1 MTKIAVIGA
10 GFTGLALTW
19 HLLNAFSTSTTID
32 LFDSKAIGQGTSG
45 IAAGLLHPFA
55 GAHSKLNRRGFEGVL
70 ATKELLHIA
79 SDAFGNSVTAQNKGI
94 LRLALTEKQ
103 VVDFQLCA
111 QRFPEETEWLDA
123 TACQRKVPG
132 CGDAPGLWIRNGLTV
147 YSQLYLQGLWK
158 ACQEKGAKF
167 HQKKIDSLSELQHYD
182 LTLIATGAE
191 TLQISELTSLPLTLT
206 KGQVL
211 ELSWPRDKLP
221 LSYPLN
227 SHVYLLM
234 TESKRS
240 CLVGATYERG
250 INEAVTAI
258 ETAQKELLPKAIE
271 LYPSLKEASMMNCYA
286 GMRAAT
292 PNHLPL
298 LQQLSPRQWI
308 LTGMGSKGLLYHALY
323 AKELVERLR
332 S

>member
-1 MTKIAVIGA
+1 M
-10 GFTGLALTW
+10 
-19 HLLNAFSTSTTID
+19 
-32 LFDSKAIGQGTSG
+32 
-45 IAAGLLHPFA
+45 
-55 GAHSKLNRRGFEGVL
+55 
-70 ATKELLHIA
+70 
-79 SDAFGNSVTAQNKGI
+79 
-94 LRLALTEKQ
+94 
-103 VVDFQLCA
+103 
-111 QRFPEETEWLDA
+111 
-123 TACQRKVPG
+123 
-132 CGDAPGLWIRNGLTV
+132 
-147 YSQLYLQGLWK
+147 
-158 ACQEKGAKF
+158 
-167 HQKKIDSLSELQHYD
+167 
-182 LTLIATGAE
+182 
-191 TLQISELTSLPLTLT
+191 TLT